1 MDYYVNRGCAW
12 WVWVTHAFSSFSV
25 FVGIVSEMDT
35 KLLVELYSHP
45 FYCAAFIFSLFF
57 HFMMHYGMRALSFT
71 VVFYIL
77 GHAKWLEGTRSG

>member
-57 HFMMHYGMRALSFT
+57 SFYDAIWYESPF
-71 VVFYIL
+71 FYSCFL
-77 GHAKWLEGTRSG
+77 YTWSC